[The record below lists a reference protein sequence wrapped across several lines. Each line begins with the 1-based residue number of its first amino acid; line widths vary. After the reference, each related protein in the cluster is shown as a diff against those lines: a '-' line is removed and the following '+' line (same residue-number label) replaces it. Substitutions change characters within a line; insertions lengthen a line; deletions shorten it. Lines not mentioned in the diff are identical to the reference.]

1 GLLCYCGKG
10 HCKRG
15 ERVRGTCGIRFLYC
29 CPRR

>member
-1 GLLCYCGKG
+1 GLLCYCRKG

-15 ERVRGTCGIRFLYC
+15 ERVRATCGIRFLYC